1 VGITG
6 LGGNGKTSLAI
17 EVARDFRAMGFR
29 YVVWQ
34 TASTKFNS
42 TRMTFDSIL
51 ENIPKQLLA
60 SLKDDVSN
68 MDSLL
73 DLIGLKGEIREIKT
87 RELLSS
93 QRVFLILDN
102 METSK
107 SQNEIAARLSSVLG
121 NSKVLFTSRNRFDT
135 LEVDVW
141 DYYLQGLQEEASIKL
156 MEQVAQERDIPC
168 FDSDSSGALL
178 KLTGNNKTGY
188 LPLALKLLTGQLK
201 NKTIEEIEQSLFNV
215 RITDDDVHED
225 NIEDNTNVF
234 KIFWWRIFYQSF
246 KMLSDS
252 ELKLMSL
259 LAGLQEQEGTTYS
272 LIRDMNSKR
281 IKLTDQQLEQAIANN
296 WRSCLLERE
305 EYGKKRYYLH
315 ILTTKFFE
323 TILVIARGQIN
334 D

>member
-6 LGGNGKTSLAI
+6 LGGNGKTSVAI
-17 EVARDFRAMGFR
+17 EVARGFREMGFQ

-42 TRMTFDSIL
+42 TRMTFDTIID
-51 ENIPKQLLA
+51 EIAKQLA
-60 SLKDDVSN
+60 FPE
-68 MDSLL
+68 LL
-73 DLIGLKGEIREIKT
+73 VTQGGALERKT

-93 QRVFLILDN
+93 KKVLLVLDN
-102 METSK
+102 METSE

-168 FDSDSSGALL
+168 FDPDSSVALL

-201 NKTIEEIEQSLFNV
+201 NKTIEEIEQSLFNI

-225 NIEDNTNVF
+225 NMNVF

-315 ILTTKFFE
+315 ILTTKFFK
-323 TILVIARGQIN
+323 TILVIAGGQIN